1 MRAWESA
8 GTIFFMLMRRLLPL
22 FCCLPLLHAEEP
34 LPGHSE
40 HGEAFNQGPR
50 QAAVL
55 MEGCGKV
62 DFPVTTASD
71 EARKFFNQ
79 GVAQF
84 HGFWFYEA
92 ERSFRQA
99 LKLDPGMAMGY
110 WGCSLAN
117 VNNEKRAAE
126 FIAEAVKRRDSAS
139 AREKLWIGA
148 WQKFYGDLKKDKK
161 QRYMD
166 LIRDLEGIVHD
177 HPEDVEAKALLGWTI
192 WKSKDG
198 GVAMVSRESVDAL
211 LREVLAKEPM
221 HPAHHY
227 RIHLWDEGKPARG
240 VDSAAACGQAAPT
253 IAHMWHMPGH
263 IYGKLGR
270 HEDAAWHQEVS
281 SRVDHGHIAR
291 TRIRPDQIHNYA
303 HNQEWLVRTL
313 REQGR
318 AGEAL
323 AIARNM
329 VEVPRHPKSNT
340 LENPKHVASHGR
352 TRLVET
358 LLKFERWEEVVAL
371 DDSRWLD
378 PTGTELHEI
387 VRLRSTGVAAF
398 FLGDGKRLEGCL
410 SGLEKLRK
418 EIGDKEPGVDEQGK
432 KLPDARQ
439 WVKQGI
445 AELRALVSMGRNGD
459 GAEIGKLLDEA
470 KDTPVERLVRYHL
483 KRGDMEKA
491 VEVAGKLPQDAP
503 GLALRVETLDAAGK
517 PDVAKKHFETLRRR
531 GAAMD
536 RGLPV
541 SGRMDGL
548 AVKLGFPQ
556 EWRLQ
561 PQVAKDVGDRPRMD
575 TLGPLLWEPVQ
586 GRDFQLADVAGKMHG
601 LSVFRGKPVVVVFYL
616 GSDCVHCM
624 EQLADFAKRAEEFGK
639 RGIELVAIGSDEP
652 MGLRKTADK
661 SKSGGML
668 LLADPDLKVF
678 REWGCYD
685 DFEEKPLHGTFLLD
699 ETGRMR
705 WMEVSYE
712 PFQDAGFLLKEADRL
727 LQFRKE

>member
-1 MRAWESA
+1 
-8 GTIFFMLMRRLLPL
+8 MRRLLPL
-22 FCCLPLLHAEEP
+22 LCCLPLLQAEEP
-34 LPGHSE
+34 LPGHSD
-40 HGEAFNQGPR
+40 HGQAFNEGPR

-55 MEGCGKV
+55 LEGCGKV
-62 DFPVTTASD
+62 DFPVTTGSG

-139 AREKLWIGA
+139 VREKLWIAA

-166 LIRDLEGIVHD
+166 LIKDLEGIVHE
-177 HPEDVEAKALLGWTI
+177 HPEDVEAKALLAWTI

-240 VDSAAACGQAAPT
+240 LESAAACGPSAPT

-270 HEDAAWHQEVS
+270 HEDAAWHQEAS

-291 TRIRPDQIHNYA
+291 TGIRPDQIHNYA

-329 VEVPRHPKSNT
+329 VEVPRHPKSNS

-352 TRLVET
+352 TRLLET
-358 LLKFERWEEVVAL
+358 LLKFEKWDEVIAL
-371 DDSRWLD
+371 EGSRWLD
-378 PTGTELHEI
+378 PTDIALHEI
-387 VRLRSTGVAAF
+387 VRVRSMGVAAF
-398 FLGDGKRLEGCL
+398 FLEDRTRLESSL
-410 SGLEKLRK
+410 AELEKLRK
-418 EIGDKEPGVDEQGK
+418 KIGDKEPGVDEQGK

-445 AELRALVSMGRNGD
+445 AELAALVAMNKDAGGK
-459 GAEIGKLLDEA
+459 EIAKLLDEA
-470 KDTPVERLVRYHL
+470 KDTPAERLVRYHL
-483 KRGDMEKA
+483 KRGDKEKA
-491 VEVAGKLPQDAP
+491 VEVAGKLPQDAM
-503 GLALRVETLDAAGK
+503 GLAVRVDVLATAGK
-517 PDVAKKHFETLRRR
+517 TDGAKKHFETLRKRS
-531 GAAMD
+531 AAMD
-536 RGLPV
+536 RDLAI
-541 SGRMDGL
+541 SARMDAL
-548 AVKLGFPQ
+548 VVELGFPK
-556 EWRLQ
+556 EWRLA
-561 PQVAKDVGDRPRMD
+561 PEVRKDVGERPEMAKM
-575 TLGPLLWEPVQ
+575 GPLLWEPAASK
-586 GRDFQLADVAGKMHG
+586 DFHLADVEGQMRG
-601 LSVFRGKPVVVVFYL
+601 LSTLRGKPVVVVFYL

-624 EQLADFAKRAEEFGK
+624 EQLTDFAKRAEEFAK
-639 RGIELVAIGSDEP
+639 RGIEMVAIGSEEP

-678 REWGCYD
+678 KDWGCHD
-685 DFEEKPLHGTFLLD
+685 DFEEKPLHGTFLID
-699 ETGRMR
+699 GSGQMR
-705 WMEVSYE
+705 WMEVSYD
-712 PFQDAGFLLKEADRL
+712 PFQDATFLLKEADRL
-727 LQFRKE
+727 LQF